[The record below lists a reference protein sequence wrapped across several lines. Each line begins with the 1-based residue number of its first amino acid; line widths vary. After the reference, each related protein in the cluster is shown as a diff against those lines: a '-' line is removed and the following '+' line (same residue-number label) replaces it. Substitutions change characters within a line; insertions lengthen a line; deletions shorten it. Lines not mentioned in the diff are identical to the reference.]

1 MRNSNLFIC
10 AFIGL
15 LKCDIF
21 PKFIQFV
28 ITTGKFFVCSFFV
41 YPPPPLPRGSKN
53 KQAVHQVLKVITL
66 SPPQI
71 QYLIQITKLVV
82 MESTTN
88 TITKEGTHQL
98 QVVQQKTIRT
108 CLIGRA
114 PNNRLSYSSTPS
126 SAFAS
131 LASCILHFPR
141 ISIFRDSSTNHRSGA
156 STLAPAW
163 FLLPPR
169 AYPQS
174 TDLPSNA

>member
-1 MRNSNLFIC
+1 VLSLASSNVIFSQSLFSLSSRQESFLC
-10 AFIGL
+10 AVSLYI
-15 LKCDIF
+15 
-21 PKFIQFV
+21 
-28 ITTGKFFVCSFFV
+28 
-41 YPPPPLPRGSKN
+41 PPPPLPRGSKN